1 MPKVKDKQKN
11 RFRQPIIDVIRRS
24 PFKAIGEHAKKVH
37 ECIKALDLAMKYY
50 TEGDYKKA
58 DKQIKKVI
66 ELENEADQIKG
77 NIRAHL
83 PKFIF
88 MPIDRSDFLM
98 FLREEDAVLDYA
110 EDVAVL
116 LDMRHTK
123 VPKEICDDFN
133 THTAKVVETALAL
146 EKAVHYFVD
155 LMESTLSSKTR
166 DELKLM
172 IHDIH
177 KKEWEADQIEFTLSK
192 KLFNSEDDDLLGIVH
207 LLKVVERTAQ
217 IANHAENAADRLRA
231 MIAK

>member
-1 MPKVKDKQKN
+1 MPKTKN
-11 RFRQPIIDVIRRS
+11 NSAKHFRKPVMDVMRRS
-24 PFKAIGEHAKKVH
+24 PFKAINEHARKVH
-37 ECIKALDLAMKYY
+37 ECIKALDRAMKHYV
-50 TEGDYKKA
+50 EEDYARA
-58 DKQIKKVI
+58 DKWIHKVMK
-66 ELENEADQIKG
+66 LEGEADQIKG

-116 LDMRHTK
+116 LDMRKTK
-123 VPKEICDDFN
+123 VPKNCRKDFIL
-133 THTAKVVETALAL
+133 HTEKVVETALAL
-146 EKAVHYFVD
+146 EKAVNNFVHI
-155 LMESTLSSKTR
+155 MEASLSHKDR
-166 DELKLM
+166 ELLKKM

-177 KKEWEADQIEFTLSK
+177 KKEYEADKIEFKVSK
-192 KLFNSEDDDLLGIVH
+192 KLFNSQDDDVLGTVH